1 MVFLKFKIV
10 KRITLLLLLCMPLI
24 TFSQSSGEKKIKGN
38 KIIELKTQKIKEF
51 TSIEVNNSF
60 EVTLVSKSSPSVT
73 VDADSNLHEH
83 ISINVIG
90 DKLIISTDKVFTKY
104 KRLLI
109 EVGVMSDQLTDIIVK
124 GKSELKVRNTLSS
137 EKLNVEAYGGAKI
150 NLKYKTENAS
160 FFAKDKSEIELNGE
174 SDILS
179 INVHDT
185 AEIKADV
192 ICENFS
198 ASQNVKSKLTIE
210 GRTANSILQISDTSY
225 MNSAKFISGI
235 TVLSSTE
242 KAESYVNVAD
252 KLTLQASGKTTTFI
266 LGEPLIDLKTFKDE
280 ATIRKTNK
288 APGALKKLLK

>member
-90 DKLIISTDKVFTKY
+90 DKLIISTDKVFAKY